1 MVRRSGRA
9 VVRADVRVVVVVAVA
24 TAVVAMATAMA
35 TISTM
40 TTINRLK
47 IRKKGVAEQS
57 VAFLFD

>member
-1 MVRRSGRA
+1 MVRRSVRA

-24 TAVVAMATAMA
+24 TAVVAMATA